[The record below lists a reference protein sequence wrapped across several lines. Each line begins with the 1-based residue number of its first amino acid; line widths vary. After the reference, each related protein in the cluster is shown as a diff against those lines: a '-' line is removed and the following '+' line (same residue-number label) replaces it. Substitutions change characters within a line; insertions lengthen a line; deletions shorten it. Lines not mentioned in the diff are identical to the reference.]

1 MDCVPDLAAELQ
13 PGHKRQAT
21 ASFTKK
27 ASGNPM
33 SDSFFMMEFACD
45 AKNH

>member
-1 MDCVPDLAAELQ
+1 MDCVPNLAAELQ

-33 SDSFFMMEFACD
+33 PDSFFMMEFAFD